1 MSKIKIETLTAVHI
15 GSGETLQYGTDFV
28 TGETEDGDV
37 ISIIEPRKVLD
48 LIGVDNVQQW
58 VTAIE
63 RKESTSQV
71 VKRYVPNAKLEDYS
85 NRIILGWSEV
95 RDTDTLKEQI
105 HDGQGRPY
113 IPGSSIKGA
122 IRTAILASLVG
133 GIQDK
138 ESKVDKT
145 KRDSDGNPSPDKR
158 GKIQLKANA
167 QKIEAELF
175 GFNSKKEGVDP
186 NKDVFRFLQVGD
198 AYFGEL
204 REVAIR
210 MVNINERERQSFWDA
225 SKPQLIEA
233 VSPEDESEFQLKLNI
248 SGYNFSRGKVNQLP
262 LCMSSEAE
270 LFRTINTHTQKLL
283 CEELEYW
290 EEREDKDESDN
301 VSTYMGKVNDIL
313 SIARK
318 CKDGKECILRIGH
331 GSGWCFI
338 TGAWAKSLKNFDSLV
353 VPVSRPKN
361 SIYEQYDFPKTRR
374 VDDECELLGFVKLS
388 IIE

>member
-28 TGETEDGDV
+28 PGKTEDGDV
-37 ISIIEPRKVLD
+37 LSIIEPRKVLD

-58 VTAIE
+58 VKAIE
-63 RKESTSQV
+63 RKEPTSQV

-85 NRIILGWSEV
+85 NRIILEWSDV

-105 HDGQGRPY
+105 HNGQGRPY

-122 IRTAILASLVG
+122 IRTSILASLADT
-133 GIQDK
+133 IQSKENKIDK
-138 ESKVDKT
+138 SGKDFKGFFKQKADAKRIES
-145 KRDSDGNPSPDKR
+145 
-158 GKIQLKANA
+158 
-167 QKIEAELF
+167 ELF
-175 GFNSKKEGVDP
+175 GATP
-186 NKDVFRFLQVGD
+186 NNDIFRFLQVGD

-210 MVNINERERQSFWDA
+210 MVNINERERHSFWDT

-233 VSPEDESEFQLKLNI
+233 ISPEDDSEFQLKLNI

-262 LCMSSEAE
+262 SCMSSEAE

-290 EEREDKDESDN
+290 EEREDKDESDK
-301 VSTYMGKVNDIL
+301 VTIYLEKVNDIL
-313 SIARK
+313 SIARA

-361 SIYEQYDFPKTRR
+361 SNYEQYDFPKTRR

-388 IIE
+388 IVE

>member
-37 ISIIEPRKVLD
+37 LSIIEPRKVLD

-58 VTAIE
+58 VKAIE
-63 RKESTSQV
+63 RKEPTSQV

-85 NRIILGWSEV
+85 NRIILEWSDV

-105 HDGQGRPY
+105 HNGQGRPY

-122 IRTAILASLVG
+122 IRTSILASLADT
-133 GIQDK
+133 IQSKENKIDK
-138 ESKVDKT
+138 SGKDFKGFFKQKADAKRIES
-145 KRDSDGNPSPDKR
+145 
-158 GKIQLKANA
+158 
-167 QKIEAELF
+167 ELF
-175 GFNSKKEGVDP
+175 GATP
-186 NKDVFRFLQVGD
+186 NNDIFRFLQVGD

-210 MVNINERERQSFWDA
+210 MVNINERERHSFWDT

-233 VSPEDESEFQLKLNI
+233 ISPEDDSEFQLKLNI
-248 SGYNFSRGKVNQLP
+248 PGYNFSRGKVNQLP
-262 LCMSSEAE
+262 SCMSSEAE

-290 EEREDKDESDN
+290 EEREDKDESDK
-301 VSTYMGKVNDIL
+301 VTIYLEKVNDIL
-313 SIARK
+313 SIARA

-361 SIYEQYDFPKTRR
+361 SNYEQYDFPKTRR

-388 IIE
+388 IVE

>member
-28 TGETEDGDV
+28 PGKTENGDV
-37 ISIIEPRKVLD
+37 LSIIEPRKVLD

-58 VTAIE
+58 VKAIE
-63 RKESTSQV
+63 RKEPTSQV

-85 NRIILGWSEV
+85 NRIILEWSDV

-105 HDGQGRPY
+105 HNGQGRPY

-122 IRTAILASLVG
+122 IRTSILASLADT
-133 GIQDK
+133 IQSKENKIDK
-138 ESKVDKT
+138 SGKDFKGFFKQKADAKRIES
-145 KRDSDGNPSPDKR
+145 
-158 GKIQLKANA
+158 
-167 QKIEAELF
+167 ELF
-175 GFNSKKEGVDP
+175 GATP
-186 NKDVFRFLQVGD
+186 NNDIFRFLQVGD

-210 MVNINERERQSFWDA
+210 MVNINERERHSFWDT
-225 SKPQLIEA
+225 SKSQLIEA
-233 VSPEDESEFQLKLNI
+233 ISPEDDSEFQLKLNI

-262 LCMSSEAE
+262 SCMSSEAE

-290 EEREDKDESDN
+290 EEREDKDESDK
-301 VSTYMGKVNDIL
+301 VTIYLEKVNDIL
-313 SIARK
+313 SIARA

-361 SIYEQYDFPKTRR
+361 SNYEQYDFPKTRR

-388 IIE
+388 IVE

>member
-28 TGETEDGDV
+28 PGKTEDGDV
-37 ISIIEPRKVLD
+37 LSIIEPRKVLD

-58 VTAIE
+58 VKAIE
-63 RKESTSQV
+63 RKEPTSQV

-85 NRIILGWSEV
+85 NRIILEWSDV

-105 HDGQGRPY
+105 HNGQGRPY

-122 IRTAILASLVG
+122 IRTSILASLADT
-133 GIQDK
+133 IQSKENKIDK
-138 ESKVDKT
+138 SGKDFKGFFKQKADAKRIES
-145 KRDSDGNPSPDKR
+145 
-158 GKIQLKANA
+158 
-167 QKIEAELF
+167 ELF
-175 GFNSKKEGVDP
+175 GATP
-186 NKDVFRFLQVGD
+186 NNDIFRFLQVGD

-210 MVNINERERQSFWDA
+210 MVNINERERHSFWDT

-233 VSPEDESEFQLKLNI
+233 ISPEDDSEFQLKLNI

-262 LCMSSEAE
+262 SCMSSEAE

-290 EEREDKDESDN
+290 EEREDKDDSDK
-301 VSTYMGKVNDIL
+301 VTIYLEKVNDIL
-313 SIARK
+313 SIARA

-361 SIYEQYDFPKTRR
+361 SNYEQYDFPKTRR

-388 IIE
+388 IVE

>member
-58 VTAIE
+58 VKAIE
-63 RKESTSQV
+63 RKEPTSQV

-85 NRIILGWSEV
+85 NRIILEWSDV

-122 IRTAILASLVG
+122 IRTSVLASLVDT
-133 GIQDK
+133 IQDK
-138 ESKVDKT
+138 ENKIDKSG
-145 KRDSDGNPSPDKR
+145 RDFRGNFK
-158 GKIQLKANA
+158 QKADA
-167 QKIEAELF
+167 KSIESELF
-175 GFNSKKEGVDP
+175 GKTP
-186 NKDVFRFLQVGD
+186 NNDIFRFLQVGD

-210 MVNINERERQSFWDA
+210 MVNINERERHSFWDT

-233 VSPEDESEFQLKLNI
+233 VSPEDKSMFHLKLNI
-248 SGYNFSRGKVNQLP
+248 PGYNFSRGKVNQLP

-290 EEREDKDESDN
+290 EEREDKDESDK
-301 VSTYMGKVNDIL
+301 VTIYLEKVNDIL
-313 SIARK
+313 SIARA

-361 SIYEQYDFPKTRR
+361 SNYEQYDFPKTRR

-388 IIE
+388 IVE

>member
-28 TGETEDGDV
+28 PGKTEDGDV
-37 ISIIEPRKVLD
+37 LSIIEPRKVLD

-58 VTAIE
+58 VKAIE
-63 RKESTSQV
+63 RKEPTSQV

-85 NRIILGWSEV
+85 NRIILEWSDV

-105 HDGQGRPY
+105 HNGQGRPY

-122 IRTAILASLVG
+122 IRTSILASLADT
-133 GIQDK
+133 IQSKENKIDK
-138 ESKVDKT
+138 SGKDFKGFFKQKADAKRIES
-145 KRDSDGNPSPDKR
+145 
-158 GKIQLKANA
+158 
-167 QKIEAELF
+167 ELF
-175 GFNSKKEGVDP
+175 GATP
-186 NKDVFRFLQVGD
+186 NNDIFRFLQVGD

-210 MVNINERERQSFWDA
+210 MVNINERERHSFWDT

-233 VSPEDESEFQLKLNI
+233 ISPEDDSEFQLKLNI
-248 SGYNFSRGKVNQLP
+248 SGYNYSRGKVNQLP
-262 LCMSSEAE
+262 SCMSSEAE

-290 EEREDKDESDN
+290 EEREDKDESDK
-301 VSTYMGKVNDIL
+301 VTIYLEKVNDIL
-313 SIARK
+313 SIARA

-361 SIYEQYDFPKTRR
+361 SNYEQYDFPKTRR

-388 IIE
+388 IVE

>member
-37 ISIIEPRKVLD
+37 LSIIEPRKVLD

-58 VTAIE
+58 VKAIE
-63 RKESTSQV
+63 RKEPTSQV

-85 NRIILGWSEV
+85 NRIILEWSDV

-105 HDGQGRPY
+105 HNGQGRPY

-122 IRTAILASLVG
+122 IRTSILASLADT
-133 GIQDK
+133 IQSKENKIDK
-138 ESKVDKT
+138 SGKDFKGFFKQKADAKRIES
-145 KRDSDGNPSPDKR
+145 
-158 GKIQLKANA
+158 
-167 QKIEAELF
+167 ELF
-175 GFNSKKEGVDP
+175 GATP
-186 NKDVFRFLQVGD
+186 NNDIFRFLQVGD

-210 MVNINERERQSFWDA
+210 MVNINERERHSFWDT

-233 VSPEDESEFQLKLNI
+233 ISPEDDSEFQLKLNI

-262 LCMSSEAE
+262 SCMSSEAE

-290 EEREDKDESDN
+290 EEREDKDESDK
-301 VSTYMGKVNDIL
+301 VTIYLEKVNDIL
-313 SIARK
+313 SIARA

-361 SIYEQYDFPKTRR
+361 SNYEQYDFPKTRR

-388 IIE
+388 IVE

>member
-71 VKRYVPNAKLEDYS
+71 VKRYVPDAKLEDYS
-85 NRIILGWSEV
+85 NRIILGWSEA

-122 IRTAILASLVG
+122 IRTSVLASLVDT
-133 GIQDK
+133 IQDK
-138 ESKVDKT
+138 ENKIDKSV
-145 KRDSDGNPSPDKR
+145 KDFR
-158 GKIQLKANA
+158 GFFKQKADA
-167 QKIEAELF
+167 KSIESELF
-175 GFNSKKEGVDP
+175 GKTP
-186 NKDVFRFLQVGD
+186 NNDIFRFLQVGD

-210 MVNINERERQSFWDA
+210 MVNINERERQSFWDT

-233 VSPEDESEFQLKLNI
+233 VSPEDVSEFQLKLNI
-248 SGYNFSRGKVNQLP
+248 PGYNFSRGKVNQLP

-290 EEREDKDESDN
+290 EEREAKDESDK
-301 VSTYMGKVNDIL
+301 VSIYLEKVNDIL
-313 SIARK
+313 SIARA

-338 TGAWAKSLKNFDSLV
+338 TGAWSKSLKNFDSLV

-361 SIYEQYDFPKTRR
+361 SNYEQYDFPKTRR

>member
-28 TGETEDGDV
+28 PGKTEDGDV
-37 ISIIEPRKVLD
+37 LSIIEPRKVLD

-58 VTAIE
+58 VKAIE
-63 RKESTSQV
+63 RKEPTSQV

-85 NRIILGWSEV
+85 NRIILEWSDV

-105 HDGQGRPY
+105 HNGQGRPY

-122 IRTAILASLVG
+122 IRTSILASLADT
-133 GIQDK
+133 IQSKENKIDK
-138 ESKVDKT
+138 SGKDFKGFFKQKADAKRIES
-145 KRDSDGNPSPDKR
+145 
-158 GKIQLKANA
+158 
-167 QKIEAELF
+167 ELF
-175 GFNSKKEGVDP
+175 GATP
-186 NKDVFRFLQVGD
+186 NNDIFRFLQVGD

-210 MVNINERERQSFWDA
+210 MVNINERERHSFWDT

-233 VSPEDESEFQLKLNI
+233 ISPEDDSEFQLKLNI
-248 SGYNFSRGKVNQLP
+248 SEYNFSRGKVNQLP
-262 LCMSSEAE
+262 SCMSSEAE

-290 EEREDKDESDN
+290 EEREDKDESDK
-301 VSTYMGKVNDIL
+301 VTIYLEKVNDIL
-313 SIARK
+313 SIAK
-318 CKDGKECILRIGH
+318 ACKDGKECILRIGH

-361 SIYEQYDFPKTRR
+361 SNYEQYDFPKTRR

-388 IIE
+388 IVE

>member
-37 ISIIEPRKVLD
+37 LSIIEPRKVLD

-58 VTAIE
+58 VKAIE
-63 RKESTSQV
+63 RKEPTSQV

-85 NRIILGWSEV
+85 NRIILEWSDV

-105 HDGQGRPY
+105 HNGQGRPY

-122 IRTAILASLVG
+122 IRTSILASLADT
-133 GIQDK
+133 IQSKENKIDK
-138 ESKVDKT
+138 SGKDFKGFFKQKADAKRIES
-145 KRDSDGNPSPDKR
+145 
-158 GKIQLKANA
+158 
-167 QKIEAELF
+167 ELF
-175 GFNSKKEGVDP
+175 GATP
-186 NKDVFRFLQVGD
+186 NNDIFRFLQVGD

-210 MVNINERERQSFWDA
+210 MVNINERECHSFWDT

-233 VSPEDESEFQLKLNI
+233 ISPEDDSEFQLKLNI

-262 LCMSSEAE
+262 SCMSSEAE

-290 EEREDKDESDN
+290 EEREDKDESDK
-301 VSTYMGKVNDIL
+301 VTIYLEKVNDIL
-313 SIARK
+313 SIARA

-361 SIYEQYDFPKTRR
+361 SNYEQYDFPKTRR

-388 IIE
+388 IVE